1 MNDKAPTE
9 SSENDLAPRIGI
21 RILIAAAV
29 VAVVAAYS
37 AAVLSGW
44 IKGSNRIDAVH
55 LALIVLAVIVVIGLI
70 QPRTFDRLKRVKLSG
85 FELEILERVRDK
97 QAEQDDQLEDIRL
110 MLSLLLPATEREH
123 LFNLE
128 SGKTSGYKGN
138 HAVRTELRR
147 LRSMHLVQMKQGKN
161 VSELKDDGIWD
172 IGTFVELTPMGRRW
186 IKRVREVEKV
196 PNPAQEVPPAATV

>member
-1 MNDKAPTE
+1 MSDKVPTQN
-9 SSENDLAPRIGI
+9 SENDIAPRLGI
-21 RILIAAAV
+21 RIVIAAAV

-44 IKGSNRIDAVH
+44 IKGDNRIDGVH
-55 LALIVLAVIVVIGLI
+55 FALIVLAIIIVIGLI

-110 MLSLLLPATEREH
+110 MLSLLLPATERDH

-128 SGKTSGYKGN
+128 SGNTSYKGN

-147 LRSMHLVQMKQGKN
+147 LRSMHLLQMKQGKN
-161 VSELKDDGIWD
+161 ISELKDEGIWD

-196 PNPAQEVPPAATV
+196 PNPGHEASPAATV